1 MLIESHTVI
10 CPVIIFCL
18 ISVGICG
25 PFGWMEKR
33 ATCRKFPGA
42 ESNEV
47 LLRALVK
54 VAVSAGRLL

>member
-33 ATCRKFPGA
+33 ATVPQ
-42 ESNEV
+42 
-47 LLRALVK
+47 
-54 VAVSAGRLL
+54 VSWG

>member
-1 MLIESHTVI
+1 MGR
-10 CPVIIFCL
+10 
-18 ISVGICG
+18 SVG
-25 PFGWMEKR
+25 WRNEQL
-33 ATCRKFPGA
+33 CRKFPGA